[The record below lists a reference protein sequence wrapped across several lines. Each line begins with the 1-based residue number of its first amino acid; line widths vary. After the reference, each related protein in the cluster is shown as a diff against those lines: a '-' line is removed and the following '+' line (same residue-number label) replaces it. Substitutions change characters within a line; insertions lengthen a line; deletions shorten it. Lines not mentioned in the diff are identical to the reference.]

1 MFLTRGLVPVGAKS
15 DVVLLIA
22 LTGSCYFR
30 HFLDFRHAEFGVV
43 VEEHAATLNG
53 EVVLGPIPKLAQVL
67 VVQGVE
73 GVETEKE
80 KNDNTISETSLFNS
94 DQIPREDM
102 TRHTLC
108 PDALP

>member
-1 MFLTRGLVPVGAKS
+1 MYTKIKRTIFKKGFFLTRGLVPIGAKS

-73 GVETEKE
+73 GVETEKGKKLE
-80 KNDNTISETSLFNS
+80 HNFRYASFFNS
-94 DQIPREDM
+94 NQI
-102 TRHTLC
+102 T
-108 PDALP
+108 